1 MAIYFI
7 SDLHLDMTT
16 PDMVAGFV
24 RFTENLKDAESLYI
38 LGDFF
43 EAWIGDDVETP
54 VSQAVAAALGQL
66 AQRGCRI
73 HIMHGN
79 RDFLI
84 GNAFCQQC
92 NAHLIPEGSVITLGS
107 QTALLL
113 HGDSLCTDDVAY
125 QQVRTMLRNPAW
137 QQDILSKS
145 VEERIA
151 FAKQA
156 RMESQSSNAM
166 KSDDIMG
173 VNQAAVEQALQEAN
187 VDLMIHGHTHRPFDH
202 RWESG
207 DTPYRRIVLGDWS
220 SQHGW
225 MIRFNPDEADCPDQ
239 GLMLEQ
245 FPLF

>member
-1 MAIYFI
+1 MATYFI
-7 SDLHLDMTT
+7 SDLHLDMAT

-54 VSQAVAAALGQL
+54 VSQAVAAALSQL
-66 AQRGCRI
+66 AQSGCRI

-84 GNAFCQQC
+84 GDAFCQQC
-92 NAHLIPEGSVITLGS
+92 NASLLPEGSLIELGG

-137 QQDILSKS
+137 QKDILSKS
-145 VEERIA
+145 VEERLA

-156 RMESQSSNAM
+156 RMESQNSNAM
-166 KSDDIMG
+166 KSDAIMD
-173 VNQAAVEQALQEAN
+173 VNQSAVENAMQKAN
-187 VDLMIHGHTHRPFDH
+187 VGLMIHGHTHRPFDH
-202 RWESG
+202 QWEKG
-207 DTPYRRIVLGDWS
+207 DASYRRMVLGDWS
-220 SQHGW
+220 NQHGW
-225 MIRFNPDEADCPDQ
+225 MIRFDPTEADHANQ
-239 GLMLEQ
+239 GLTLEQ
-245 FPLF
+245 FDLV

>member
-1 MAIYFI
+1 MATYFI

-16 PDMVAGFV
+16 PEMVAGFV

-54 VSQAVAAALGQL
+54 VSQAVAAALSQL

-84 GNAFCQQC
+84 GDAFCQQC
-92 NAHLIPEGSVITLGS
+92 NASLLPEGSLIKLGN

-137 QQDILSKS
+137 QKDILSKS
-145 VEERIA
+145 VEERLA

-156 RMESQSSNAM
+156 RLESQNSNAM
-166 KSDDIMG
+166 KSDAIMD
-173 VNQAAVEQALQEAN
+173 VNQSAVEKTLQEAN
-187 VDLMIHGHTHRPFDH
+187 VSLMIHGHTHRPFDH
-202 RWESG
+202 QWEKG
-207 DTPYRRIVLGDWS
+207 DTSYRRMVLGDWS
-220 SQHGW
+220 NQHGW
-225 MIRFNPDEADCPDQ
+225 MIRFDPAEADHANQ
-239 GLMLEQ
+239 GLTLEQ
-245 FPLF
+245 FDLA